1 MPDPTKEAVSK
12 PSPYIALGETD
23 SAFQT
28 IEETLTKMISQKAFE
43 KQKNEL
49 TMFLSQMATMR
60 PSVVGLY
67 ATKFAAYEA
76 GRLKKINT
84 PAAQ

>member
-1 MPDPTKEAVSK
+1 MPDPTKEVVLK

-28 IEETLTKMISQKAFE
+28 IEETLTKMVGQKAFE

-49 TMFLSQMATMR
+49 TAFLSQIVTMR
-60 PSVVGLY
+60 SSVVGLY
-67 ATKFAAYEA
+67 ATRFAAYEA
-76 GRLKKINT
+76 GRLKKITT
-84 PAAQ
+84 PTAQ